1 MTKLEIDLRSF
12 FLTCE
17 ISRFDKQKDFIVY
30 TVPPAYIDS
39 AVKRANEIIKIK
51 KLNLV
56 AVKQTIVNDKFVVQ
70 AA

>member
-1 MTKLEIDLRSF
+1 MTKLETDLRSF

-17 ISRFDKQKDFIVY
+17 ISRFDKQENQIVY
-30 TVPPAYIDS
+30 TVTPAYIDS

-51 KLNLV
+51 NLDLV
-56 AVKQTIVNDKFVVQ
+56 AVKQTIVKDKFVVC